1 MCIYNFLYMIIYSYV
16 YTLVNHKCI
25 VNWIGSLNALNSKL
39 VVFVTLVIMYLLAQW
54 CASSKRAGLTN
65 FWCLCHCIWIFT
77 RFCSSFWHWKRC
89 CVHAF
94 HVFHVFLFLEWK
106 ISSRKKGVSIGYIMR
121 ASSFPVYLRSLS
133 SVIWVLQKK
142 NDRFGWTELYFGPVE
157 RSRMFAILEVW
168 KATRSCRSLMSM
180 VLATFQIGA
189 SFFHPGGGEDSWYS
203 CTAKTGWEVKLDRWD
218 SLPDFGLW
226 DCCDWRRD
234 WKHYMSS
241 KHQTSP
247 RRSLFCHFFEPNIW
261 VKSLLDLK
269 QLNLLITGRLILGT
283 ADFQIFAPGRFL
295 HRCLTS
301 FRGTRHWTVYTRSET
316 LRFVE
321 HLWNRWEARE
331 KQLLKAVGFWETP
344 QGVGLWFKVQVL
356 RGAFFG
362 EETDMATIR
371 IRSWVFLVV

>member
-1 MCIYNFLYMIIYSYV
+1 MCIYNFLYIYIYSYV

-142 NDRFGWTELYFGPVE
+142 TIG
-157 RSRMFAILEVW
+157 
-168 KATRSCRSLMSM
+168 
-180 VLATFQIGA
+180 LAEQNFISGQSSVVGCLQ
-189 SFFHPGGGEDSWYS
+189 SWRY
-203 CTAKTGWEVKLDRWD
+203 
-218 SLPDFGLW
+218 
-226 DCCDWRRD
+226 
-234 WKHYMSS
+234 
-241 KHQTSP
+241 
-247 RRSLFCHFFEPNIW
+247 
-261 VKSLLDLK
+261 
-269 QLNLLITGRLILGT
+269 
-283 ADFQIFAPGRFL
+283 
-295 HRCLTS
+295 
-301 FRGTRHWTVYTRSET
+301 
-316 LRFVE
+316 
-321 HLWNRWEARE
+321 E
-331 KQLLKAVGFWETP
+331 KQQGHAEAWWVWFWLPSRLVPPFSTLGVEKIHDIHAPRKRAEKWNWIVEIACRTLVFETAVIEEGIENITWALSIKQTP
-344 QGVGLWFKVQVL
+344 YICTGPNQHHLEDLYSVISLSQAFGSKVY
-356 RGAFFG
+356 
-362 EETDMATIR
+362 
-371 IRSWVFLVV
+371 